1 MAVTSNLSFLGKIG
15 TIDRGLGIYN
25 FSAQFPPC
33 IYYWEEARSRS
44 GDVSLYILLY
54 SLTLHLRVN
63 RKFGQKAKKAKS
75 AAGAKPRSEVGI
87 GVRMDVS

>member
-33 IYYWEEARSRS
+33 IYYSSMIVKLSSQGKAMRIRNGGFE
-44 GDVSLYILLY
+44 DVENSLVQSTDL
-54 SLTLHLRVN
+54 
-63 RKFGQKAKKAKS
+63 
-75 AAGAKPRSEVGI
+75 RSEFYQAGI
-87 GVRMDVS
+87 T